1 MYYVKN
7 KTVKLIDPTQFELS
21 PRTVLGK
28 ISKGDYVLIKDRR
41 SRIIMKDGQQIFEFI
56 QSIQKVMKN
65 IKVGLATN
73 APVCGKTIKYLKEK
87 GIPIYQ
93 LKK

>member
-1 MYYVKN
+1 MYYVEN
-7 KTVKLIDPTQFELS
+7 KKVKLIDPTQFELS
-21 PRTVLGK
+21 PRTVLGE
-28 ISKGDYVLIKDRR
+28 ISKGDYVLIKDRK
-41 SRIIMKDGQQIFEFI
+41 SRIIMKDGQQIFEII
-56 QSIQKVMKN
+56 QSIQKLMKN

-73 APVCGKTIKYLKEK
+73 APVCGKTTKYLKEK